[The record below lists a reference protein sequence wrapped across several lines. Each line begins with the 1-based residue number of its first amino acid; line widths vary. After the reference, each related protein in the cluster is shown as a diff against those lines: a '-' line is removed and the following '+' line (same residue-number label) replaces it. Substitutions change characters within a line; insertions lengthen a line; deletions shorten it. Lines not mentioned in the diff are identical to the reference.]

1 MPSCRR
7 CCQAA
12 YAARV
17 DEDIDPYNL
26 LRTSIPGGDHLHR
39 TRRGG
44 YQPPG
49 EGRLRGRLMK
59 KHRWT
64 PEGIHRC
71 GVNTVFPYCSSSRQK
86 TRVKSATVTT
96 MPMTMK

>member
-44 YQPPG
+44 YQPPA

-59 KHRWT
+59 KT
-64 PEGIHRC
+64 PVESRGNPPVRGEYGI
-71 GVNTVFPYCSSSRQK
+71 FYCSSSRQK
-86 TRVKSATVTT
+86 TRVKSATVST

>member
-39 TRRGG
+39 TRR
-44 YQPPG
+44 PLTRTSA
-49 EGRLRGRLMK
+49 EK
-59 KHRWT
+59 NRWT

-86 TRVKSATVTT
+86 TRVKSATVST

>member
-39 TRRGG
+39 TRRPLTRTSDEKNTGG
-44 YQPPG
+44 IPRESTG
-49 EGRLRGRLMK
+49 AG
-59 KHRWT
+59 
-64 PEGIHRC
+64 
-71 GVNTVFPYCSSSRQK
+71 
-86 TRVKSATVTT
+86 
-96 MPMTMK
+96 

>member
-26 LRTSIPGGDHLHR
+26 LRTSILGGDHLHR

-44 YQPPG
+44 YHVKRNIG
-49 EGRLRGRLMK
+49 NTRERT
-59 KHRWT
+59 W
-64 PEGIHRC
+64 
-71 GVNTVFPYCSSSRQK
+71 VTVF
-86 TRVKSATVTT
+86 
-96 MPMTMK
+96 

>member
-26 LRTSIPGGDHLHR
+26 LRTSILGGDHLHR

-59 KHRWT
+59 KNT
-64 PEGIHRC
+64 GGIPREST
-71 GVNTVFPYCSSSRQK
+71 G
-86 TRVKSATVTT
+86 AE
-96 MPMTMK
+96 